1 MRCRREEVTKDS
13 SSDPA
18 RPQRQTSLSMCRE
31 VASALGGLAERV
43 DRADVR
49 MRERRGGARLLLE
62 PQDANRNVGGKR
74 SMVMNGKRYLS
85 TLSSIQI
92 LPVTIRRLRI
102 TRLAATPISL

>member
-1 MRCRREEVTKDS
+1 
-13 SSDPA
+13 
-18 RPQRQTSLSMCRE
+18 
-31 VASALGGLAERV
+31 
-43 DRADVR
+43 